1 MMSISIF
8 SILML
13 SITILTSADQ
23 LVYIIPDVSSGEQEA
38 CPAQPCHNLTYY
50 TLPHTFINSNTVL
63 QFMAGIHTIGTWVR
77 IDFVTNMTLRGT
89 EANET
94 IIRCTEDG
102 GFFFF
107 NVDGLLIEKM
117 TLLHCGTTTGL
128 SPINPGPPAIYLRAA
143 LWLEFV
149 TNLFI
154 SHVVV
159 RESTRMGIYAF
170 SLGNAS
176 ILESE
181 FVLNSG
187 QTEYVG
193 GNAHI
198 QLSPDVR
205 FWTCLGN
212 CSITLTI
219 KSSTFAHGIGGYI
232 FSPGLKIVVSS
243 CVNVNMNI
251 TDTHFL
257 NNTFKQTKMGIAR
270 ISGNLEISFD
280 HSIIPSGTYSVTI
293 RNCSIED
300 GNPRN
305 EVGIAHLQVALAHQF
320 YSTPL
325 VCCKE

>member
-77 IDFVTNMTLRGT
+77 IDSVTNMTLRGT

-149 TNLFI
+149 TTSSFPMWLY
-154 SHVVV
+154 V
-159 RESTRMGIYAF
+159 RA
-170 SLGNAS
+170 
-176 ILESE
+176 LEWE
-181 FVLNSG
+181 YMLLVLEMHPFWSQNS
-187 QTEYVG
+187 
-193 GNAHI
+193 
-198 QLSPDVR
+198 
-205 FWTCLGN
+205 
-212 CSITLTI
+212 
-219 KSSTFAHGIGGYI
+219 
-232 FSPGLKIVVSS
+232 
-243 CVNVNMNI
+243 
-251 TDTHFL
+251 
-257 NNTFKQTKMGIAR
+257 
-270 ISGNLEISFD
+270 
-280 HSIIPSGTYSVTI
+280 YSV
-293 RNCSIED
+293 
-300 GNPRN
+300 
-305 EVGIAHLQVALAHQF
+305 VAKL
-320 YSTPL
+320 SM
-325 VCCKE
+325 